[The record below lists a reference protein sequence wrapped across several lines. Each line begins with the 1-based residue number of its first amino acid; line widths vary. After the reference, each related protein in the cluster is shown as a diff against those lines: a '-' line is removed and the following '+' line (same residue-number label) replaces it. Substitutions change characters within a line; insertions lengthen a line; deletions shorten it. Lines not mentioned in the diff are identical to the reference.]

1 MYQAIKIEKGSSGW
15 GGPLV
20 IQPTEKKHV
29 VLCVTGGDIHPIAQ
43 RIAEL
48 SGMELVNGFKTGAA
62 DDTVAVAVVDCGGTA
77 RCGVY
82 PKKRIPTVNV
92 LAVGKSG
99 PLAAFITEDIYVS
112 DVKEKCIT
120 VFEGAGIAIETA
132 DQIEQEK
139 IPVVQLQKNVQQTPV
154 SGNFF
159 SRFGKGIGNVV
170 GIFYQAGRDSV
181 NSVMNNIIPFMA
193 FVSMIVGI
201 ILYTGI
207 GDFIAHTISPYAGS
221 LGGLVIISL
230 ICAIPLLSPVLGP
243 GAVIAQ
249 VIGVL
254 IGVEIARG
262 SIPPQYALPAF
273 FAIDSQVGCDFIPV
287 GLSLAEAKAETV
299 EVGVPA
305 VLFTRLVT
313 GPLAVVIA
321 YFASMGLFQS

>member
-29 VLCVTGGDIHPIAQ
+29 VLCVTGGDLHPIAQ

-48 SGMELVNGFKTGAA
+48 SGMELVNGFKTGVA

-120 VFEGAGIAIETA
+120 VFEGEGIAIETA

-139 IPVVQLQKNVQQTPV
+139 ISVVQPQKNARQTPV